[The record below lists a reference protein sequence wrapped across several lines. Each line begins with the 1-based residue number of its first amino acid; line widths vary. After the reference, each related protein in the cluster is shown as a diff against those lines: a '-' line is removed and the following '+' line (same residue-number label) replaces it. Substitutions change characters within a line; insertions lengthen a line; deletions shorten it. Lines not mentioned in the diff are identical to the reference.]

1 MKKIIL
7 TILTA
12 AALAFAVI
20 ACKNVFS
27 CRIPVGERG
36 IADLEAHGDLEL
48 LFVGSS
54 TFRSNLDI
62 DLLDEDFDDSAY
74 ILAYGGNQY
83 VACDIQYDEIKNR
96 GGHKYDLLVLEL
108 DPLLLC
114 EEVKLSDSRVIWD
127 LSWDGKKRLW
137 KSMSEGAD
145 VDFPL
150 FYEYFVTS
158 GIDDLVTYPVTE
170 PFYATRYKKG
180 AKTDEAASPGAD
192 VLENEKF
199 DISSIAPVAAQ
210 EEALVS
216 LIEKCKED
224 GQPFVLLE
232 CPHYHRLQDDLAYR
246 KNLKYL
252 TDLVKRTGA
261 DMITA
266 ETVGFDN
273 TNSEYY
279 EDMSHL
285 SKAGRKEYTKALIP
299 YLKALTS
306 KTR

>member
-1 MKKIIL
+1 MKKIIY
-7 TILTA
+7 TILIA
-12 AALAFAVI
+12 AVLALAAI

-27 CRIPVGERG
+27 CYIPVGGRG
-36 IADLEAHGDLEL
+36 IANLEEQGDLEV

-54 TFRSNLDI
+54 TFRANFDI
-62 DLLDEDFDDSAY
+62 DLLDESFDDSAY

-83 VACDIQYDEIKNR
+83 VACDIQYDEIKRR

-137 KSMSEGAD
+137 KSMKEGSD
-145 VDFPL
+145 VGFPL

-158 GIDDLVTYPVTE
+158 GMDDLITYPLTE

-180 AKTDEAASPGAD
+180 AKTDVAASPGAEA
-192 VLENEKF
+192 LENEKF
-199 DISSIAPVAAQ
+199 DISSIAPVKAQ
-210 EEALVS
+210 EDALVS
-216 LIEKCKED
+216 LIRKCKED

-232 CPHYHRLQDDLAYR
+232 CPHYKRLQDDPVYR
-246 KNLKYL
+246 KNLEYL
-252 TDLVKRTGA
+252 ISLVDSEGA

-266 ETVGFDN
+266 ESVGFDN
-273 TNSEYY
+273 GNSEYY
-279 EDMSHL
+279 EDMSHM
-285 SKAGRKEYTKALIP
+285 SAEGRTVYTKLLIP
-299 YLKALTS
+299 KLSELIS
-306 KTR
+306 ETR